1 MWELIRGWPPVLL
14 RRWLLIVAAG
24 IGFLLAG
31 IAVWLAT
38 GDRVLLMLSVTMFAL
53 SLGRAGLL
61 FRRISLGDYVILT
74 GVCVQIS
81 SLTLQKCRKVRLLD
95 QDEQE
100 ICLLVGKQYHLRPG
114 TWYRFYLQQASAGI
128 PSAWLPSS
136 LAAGNLLGVEEL
148 AEDWEN
154 HGDPCK
160 K

>member
-1 MWELIRGWPPVLL
+1 MITIRNNSEKYTWIDARDVNRDDITTLSEDYA
-14 RRWLLIVAAG
+14 ISSE
-24 IGFLLAG
+24 LLAD
-31 IAVWLAT
+31 I
-38 GDRVLLMLSVTMFAL
+38 
-53 SLGRAGLL
+53 
-61 FRRISLGDYVILT
+61 
-74 GVCVQIS
+74 
-81 SLTLQKCRKVRLLD
+81 LD

-114 TWYRFYLQQASAGI
+114 TWYRFYLQQQASAGI